1 MRKGI
6 VVLLAGSTFCCACL
20 ASLAEWQEFSGRYT
34 IFSGDQVA
42 GREAPTPTD
51 RKLAI
56 AVKGQV
62 AKDLFDS
69 IGPDVEPTCSGED
82 GDRSRRKQGVQCTYH
97 AKGAAQ
103 GYRCWIG
110 IDLRTGRSA
119 AVVSC

>member
-1 MRKGI
+1 MRRKL
-6 VVLLAGSTFCCACL
+6 VVLLAGATFCCASL

-34 IFSGDQVA
+34 IFAGDQVA
-42 GREAPTPTD
+42 GREVPTATD

-69 IGPDVEPTCSGED
+69 IGPDVQPTCSGED
-82 GDRSRRKQGVQCTYH
+82 GDRSRRKQGVQCSYN

-110 IDLRTGRSA
+110 INLRTGRST
-119 AVVSC
+119 AVMSC